1 MALTAFLSAY
11 LASLYANTWTDRAAI
26 ARRQDRLWRRL
37 PLGDYPALRGWAKQP
52 LARFP
57 IVDVADY
64 RAQFQ
69 AYNRYGLSLE
79 AATAAALA
87 SEAGRPSRLP
97 YGLSAG
103 LSTGTTSATRG
114 LFVTTA
120 EERATYI
127 GTVLAKLV
135 PPAEWSKTKRVALCL
150 RAGNVLY
157 NADLAGMRLRF
168 IPLAPDH
175 DATIQALREDR
186 PDVLVAPPQV
196 LLSLATKAPD
206 FRCPRVYYGAETLN
220 DVERDFITER
230 LGVRPDPIY
239 QATEGF
245 LGAPCRLGT
254 LHLNEDSLI
263 IEREPLDSHGRFR
276 PVITDLRRRTQAV
289 VRLRLDDVL
298 QETTCA
304 CGSPLQAVKPLMGRV
319 SDIWRLEDR
328 VIFPDEIQDVVAP
341 LLPGDMRWIA
351 MIDNLG
357 ISIACPDDKAAARI
371 LKALAGFGGPVKRVP
386 YDPAADFPKRRHVR
400 AVAETR

>member
-11 LASLYANTWTDRAAI
+11 LAGLYANSWTDRAAI
-26 ARRQDRLWRRL
+26 ARREARLWRRL
-37 PLGDYPALRGWAKQP
+37 PLGDYPALRDWGKQP

-69 AYNRYGLSLE
+69 AYNRYGLSFDE
-79 AATAAALA
+79 AMAAALA
-87 SEAGRPSRLP
+87 SEAGRPSSLRH
-97 YGLSAG
+97 GLSAG
-103 LSTGTTSATRG
+103 LSTGTTRAGRG

-120 EERATYI
+120 EERATYL

-135 PPAEWSKTKRVALCL
+135 PPAQWSKTRRIALCL

-157 NADLAGMRLRF
+157 NVDLAGMRLRF
-168 IPLAPDH
+168 FPLAPDP
-175 DATIQALREDR
+175 DATIEALREDR
-186 PDVLVAPPQV
+186 PDILVAPPQ
-196 LLSLATKAPD
+196 LLLALAAKAPD
-206 FRCPRVYYGAETLN
+206 FRCPRLFYGAETLN
-220 DVERDFITER
+220 EIERAFIGDR

-245 LGAPCRLGT
+245 LGAACRLGT

-263 IEREPLDSHGRFR
+263 IEREPLDAHGRFR

-304 CGSPLQAVKPLMGRV
+304 CASPLKAVKPLAGRV
-319 SDIWRLEDR
+319 GDVWRLKDR
-328 VIFPDEIQDVVAP
+328 IIFPDEIQDIVAP
-341 LLPGDMRWIA
+341 ILPGDMRWIA
-351 MIDNLG
+351 TIDKLG
-357 ISIACPDDKAAARI
+357 INIACPDDQAAARI
-371 LKALAGFGGPVKRVP
+371 ARALAVFGPPVKRVP
-386 YDPAADFPKRRHVR
+386 YDPADDFPKRRHVR
-400 AVAETR
+400 AAS

>member
-11 LASLYANTWTDRAAI
+11 LAGLYANSWTDRAAVM
-26 ARRQDRLWRRL
+26 RRQDRLWRRL
-37 PLGDYPALRGWAKQP
+37 PLRDYPALRHLAKQP
-52 LARFP
+52 LDRFP

-64 RAQFQ
+64 RAQFE
-69 AYNRYGLSLE
+69 AYNRYGLSQE

-87 SEAGRPSRLP
+87 AEAGRPSSLP
-97 YGLSAG
+97 HGLSAG

-114 LFVTTA
+114 LFVTSP

-135 PPAEWSKTKRVALCL
+135 PPAEWSTTKRVALCL

-157 NADLAGMRLRF
+157 NVDLAGMRLRF
-168 IPLAPDH
+168 FPLEADH
-175 DATIQALREDR
+175 DATIQALRDDR
-186 PDVLVAPPQV
+186 PDVLVAPPQ
-196 LLSLATKAPD
+196 LLLALANRAPD
-206 FRCPRVYYGAETLN
+206 FRCPRLFYGAETLN
-220 DVERDFITER
+220 DIERAFITER

-263 IEREPLDSHGRFR
+263 IEREPLDAHGRFR
-276 PVITDLRRRTQAV
+276 PIVTDLRRRTQAV

-319 SDIWRLEDR
+319 DDIGRFRDR
-328 VIFPDEIQDVVAP
+328 IVFPDEIQDLASP
-341 LLPGDMRWIA
+341 LLPGDMQWCA
-351 MIDNLG
+351 TIDGMG
-357 ISIACPDDKAAARI
+357 ISIACPDEKAAAR
-371 LKALAGFGGPVKRVP
+371 LVKALAVLGRPVKRVA

-400 AVAETR
+400 AVP